1 MDNITI
7 RITAQYY
14 ENYAIGPNGPEGSP
28 YWKPKGSHE
37 FIIEGAD
44 SDVVLYSLD
53 LEAILT
59 KMVYKQSNDYVKY
72 VYLDHEKIFTEPTKL
87 SVREFN
93 KELKKQ
99 YEETNLKW

>member
-1 MDNITI
+1 MDNVTI

-14 ENYAIGPNGPEGSP
+14 ENYAIGPTP

-44 SDVVLYSLD
+44 SDVVLYSHD

-59 KMVYKQSNDYVKY
+59 KMVSEQSNDYVKY
-72 VYLDHEKIFTEPTKL
+72 EYLDHEKIFTEPTKL